1 MKIVQIIRGLD
12 IGGDSGGAELVGIKI
27 ARELAKI
34 PGTQVEICA
43 FYSVGTE
50 SENRWYDEL
59 NQEDIK
65 TYFVSVWRGT
75 NNLFSFCKG
84 VWALKNKL
92 KEEPADVLHAHFQL
106 GTLASLILKAKGL
119 TKKAYRTAHIREEWN
134 RGKWTSLLN
143 PIFIDWAFPRYLD
156 GEIAVSKAL
165 KQYLM
170 DRRPGKINPGKI
182 HLFYNAIDTSLIE
195 KHAEISAGSKI
206 VFEDGKFSIVSVGR
220 LAEQKGYRYLI
231 EAIALVKDQIRN
243 IKLYILGEGEDKTEL
258 LAQRD
263 RLGLLN
269 QIEFLGLVPQD
280 QVPAILTRCDL
291 FVLASLWEGLPT
303 VVLEAMAVKVPVIA
317 TEIPGTNELVQDGIT
332 GWLVPPKDAK
342 SLAQAIVHAYR
353 NPLES
358 ETMTKNAFSILTK
371 YRIDQVAR
379 QYYELYLQEL
389 SKSY

>member
-27 ARELAKI
+27 ARELAKF
-34 PGTQVEICA
+34 PGMQVEICA

-50 SENRWYDEL
+50 SESRWCDEL
-59 NQEDIK
+59 NREGIK

-119 TKKAYRTAHIREEWN
+119 TKKAFRTAHIREEWN
-134 RGKWTSLLN
+134 RGKCTSLLK
-143 PIFIDWAFPRYLD
+143 PIFINWAFPRYLD

-165 KQYLM
+165 EQYLM

-195 KHAEISAGSKI
+195 KQAEISVGSKM
-206 VFEDGKFSIVSVGR
+206 VFENGRFSIVSVGR

-243 IKLYILGEGEDKTEL
+243 IKVYILGEGEDKNEL
-258 LAQRD
+258 LTQRD
-263 RLGLLN
+263 SLGLSN

-280 QVPAILTRCDL
+280 QVPAILTKCDL

-332 GWLVPPKDAK
+332 GWLVPPKDPK
-342 SLAQAIVHAYR
+342 SLAQAIFNASMDPHKRETLAANAYTR
-353 NPLES
+353 LE
-358 ETMTKNAFSILTK
+358 K
-371 YRIDQVAR
+371 YRIDQVVK
-379 QYYELYLQEL
+379 QYYELYL
-389 SKSY
+389 SN